1 MKISNDDKE
10 NETAIIERAII
21 KSYYWYEALLCYSFI
36 MKYLKQCWWY

>member
-21 KSYYWYEALLCYSFI
+21 KIGTLLALGDYFNF
-36 MKYLKQCWWY
+36 